1 MRGKTI
7 RKILVVLII
16 IAPAFYYTDCKKQ
29 PKCGCGKDIL
39 FTLNNASVNVYFN
52 ATGTIMS
59 FQTLGDLYST
69 YDFCNPSEM
78 FPKLADAKSGDVLL
92 VSGSVY
98 WDCTYVYQSSN
109 SSYVNP
115 YKKYNVQVT
124 DLSLDLYGKK

>member
-16 IAPAFYYTDCKKQ
+16 IAPAFYYTGCKKQ